1 MNKENI
7 SFEAA
12 LKRLEEIA
20 NLIESNNTTLDESMA
35 LFEEGIKLSKEC
47 SDILGN
53 AKQKIITLTEAESE
67 EGTDD

>member
-20 NLIESNNTTLDESMA
+20 NLLENNNTTLDESMA
-35 LFEEGIKLSKEC
+35 LFEEGIKLSKKC

-67 EGTDD
+67 EGTND

>member
-7 SFEAA
+7 SFELA

-20 NLIESNNTTLDESMA
+20 GLLESNDTSLEDSMA

-47 SDILGN
+47 SDILGS

-67 EGTDD
+67 EGSDD

>member
-20 NLIESNNTTLDESMA
+20 GLLESSNTSLEDSMA

-47 SDILGN
+47 SDILGS

-67 EGTDD
+67 DGSDD